1 MKKLMMILAV
11 AIASIAMTSCAEKK
25 TFKKADGTEFTA
37 KPYGGM
43 EKEKEIEGVEYDIC
57 TGNIVLSVLF
67 CETVAAPVLLTGL
80 ELWEPVS
87 YTEPKTTEADQ

>member
-37 KPYGGM
+37 KPYGWM
-43 EKEKEIEGVEYDIC
+43 DKEKEIDGVEYDIC
-57 TGNIVLSVLF
+57 TGNVVLSIIF

-87 YTEPKTTEADQ
+87 YTEPKTTEAGK